1 VACHLKK
8 ARREG
13 RLIVFIDETGV
24 CTRSHRLRT
33 WAPRGETPVIRE
45 TFGRNI
51 LSVIGAISLGRFL
64 FRIHAGAIKAPQ
76 VVDFLK
82 VL

>member
-1 VACHLKK
+1 V
-8 ARREG
+8 
-13 RLIVFIDETGV
+13 
-24 CTRSHRLRT
+24 RT

-45 TFGRNI
+45 TFGRKS
-51 LSVIGAISLGRFL
+51 LSVIGAISLWRFL